1 MKALN
6 KIYIFVLLLIVIS
19 CDNKSEQDQKSS
31 FSVKIISP
39 KDDSFYYVSNSIQFR
54 LAAYD
59 SSGNWTEIDSQKW
72 VSNIDGVFSFHN
84 DGNWIVWTSLSSP
97 GLHKISGYAY
107 KGNQIAH
114 DEVTVL
120 ISDSLY
126 LRIKFTNNK
135 WTIYDVPTEYVYAME
150 NDKMNIIYVGTL
162 GSGLIQRK
170 NNQWN
175 FFTSENVDLI
185 SNEIQCIAID
195 IQNNVYVGD
204 WTHNGINKFDGMNW
218 SRISMPDTLWDVHS
232 IAFRN
237 DTLWAGDHR
246 GRIVFYTD
254 AWHSVSRQPRYF
266 EHPGKI
272 MFDNNGILWGNSEH
286 GGSFRYDGVTWSLL
300 DSIGLTS
307 CSYKLTIDKLGRIL
321 FGTCDAGLFSYDGTI
336 WTKTDISNSSLPSNS
351 ITALCS
357 DKNNN
362 LWIGTDKGLA
372 KFGPSGWTVYN
383 TGNSP
388 IPDDFI
394 TCLTVDD
401 SNHVWI
407 GTAHAITVFKNNL

>member
-19 CDNKSEQDQKSS
+19 CDNKSEQDQQST

-39 KDDSFYYVSNSIQFR
+39 KDASFYYVTNFIQFR
-54 LAAYD
+54 LEAYD
-59 SSGNWTEIDSQKW
+59 SSGAWTQIDSEKW
-72 VSNIDGVFSFHN
+72 VSNLDGVFIQH
-84 DGNWIVWTSLSSP
+84 DMYMTTWMSLSTP
-97 GLHKISGYAY
+97 GLHKIAGYAY
-107 KGNQIAH
+107 KGSKVAF

-120 ISDSLY
+120 VTDSLY
-126 LRIKFTNNK
+126 IRLHFSNNS
-135 WTIYDVPTEYVYAME
+135 WTIYDVPTRYVYVME
-150 NDKMNIIYVGTL
+150 HDKANSMFIGTL
-162 GSGLIQRK
+162 GSGLIQHK
-170 NNQWN
+170 NSQWY
-175 FFTSENVDLI
+175 FFTHEDDGLI
-185 SNEIQCIAID
+185 SNEIQCIAHD
-195 IQNNVYVGD
+195 ENNNIYVGD
-204 WTHNGINKFDGMNW
+204 WTNNGIKKYDGLQW
-218 SRISMPDTLWDVHS
+218 SHILMPDTLWDIHS

-237 DTLWAGDHR
+237 DTLWAADHR
-246 GRIVFYTD
+246 GRIIYYTNT
-254 AWHSVSRQPRYF
+254 WSTVLSQPRYF

-272 MFDNNGILWGNSEH
+272 VFDANGILWGNSEH

-372 KFGPSGWTVYN
+372 KFGPSGWTIYN

-394 TCLTVDD
+394 TCLSVDD

-407 GTAHAITVFKNNL
+407 GTAQAITVFKNNL